1 MYNIIDIY
9 IPSISFN
16 NSSLPKR
23 NPVEWATSGL
33 SGLTSG
39 PFPPRMAIPGVC
51 ALHGSLVGGGVA
63 YSLNNPVRFA
73 DSKEPLDQPLDQPLD
88 SILF

>member
-1 MYNIIDIY
+1 
-9 IPSISFN
+9 
-16 NSSLPKR
+16 
-23 NPVEWATSGL
+23 
-33 SGLTSG
+33 
-39 PFPPRMAIPGVC
+39 MAIPGVC

-88 SILF
+88 SILFWNSGDQATEFESINLE